1 MIDSNQSRGWHP
13 RSSHS
18 AKSQNHGWRPRLWLA
33 VFLALSANVFAQKDA
48 APKVPAAK
56 DTELEAVTALLD
68 QAWSGEPTAAQK
80 SKELYVSRQQ
90 RVGDRSRWH
99 YAYGLGQ
106 LKLKRH
112 TAAIPA
118 FQEAIHDADSFRF
131 APWKA
136 LIWTELTLKKY
147 DAALG
152 HIQELAG
159 QIAKEDFS
167 GTAEERD
174 QIATW
179 IGQTLAAVEKLNTTP
194 KAKTQ
199 LEQADAE
206 LSDLWDDD
214 LLAAYH
220 TGRDYTDALYEEL
233 MSQVQEATSAAKSK
247 EKKARDEEQSRLKG
261 SVEDADEKK
270 AELQKKAE
278 DLQKQAE
285 QKLLQI
291 DKQLARLER
300 DYNYLESR
308 ALSVLQ
314 SMSLVQNEI
323 NFTQQRRNNTNAGN
337 SQNPF
342 AGQVDPQS
350 IQRLNFL
357 MVMYQDELTATTTR
371 GMLVAQQAMAGLQT
385 RNQLVQQVQSTTT
398 DLAGE
403 HTSLSK
409 WQKRMNQQ
417 ADKLEQTKIKG
428 DSLSV
433 RAKRAKAKTLNT
445 YLEFDPDWE
454 RILLTERSEK

>member
-1 MIDSNQSRGWHP
+1 MIDANQSRGGYP
-13 RSSHS
+13 RFSHS
-18 AKSQNHGWRPRLWLA
+18 AKSQDRSCQPWIWLA
-33 VFLALSANVFAQKDA
+33 AFLALSANVFAQKA
-48 APKVPAAK
+48 PAAK
-56 DTELEAVTALLD
+56 DAELEAVTALLD
-68 QAWSGEPTAAQK
+68 QAWSGEPAAAQK
-80 SKELYVSRQQ
+80 SKELYDSRRQ

-112 TAAIPA
+112 TAAVPA

-147 DAALG
+147 DAALE

-159 QIAKEDFS
+159 QIAKAEFS
-167 GTAEERD
+167 GTAEEQE

-179 IGQTLAAVEKLNTTP
+179 IGQTLAAVEKLNATP
-194 KAKTQ
+194 KTKAQ
-199 LEQADAE
+199 LEKADAALAE
-206 LSDLWDDD
+206 LWNDE

-220 TGRDYTDALYEEL
+220 TGREYTDALYDEL
-233 MSQVQEATSAAKSK
+233 MSQVQEATKAAKSK

-278 DLQKQAE
+278 NLQKQAE

-300 DYNYLESR
+300 DYNYLEAR

-314 SMSLVQNEI
+314 SMSIVQNEL
-323 NFTQQRRNNTNAGN
+323 NFAQQQRSSSNTR
-337 SQNPF
+337 QNPF
-342 AGQVDPQS
+342 EGGLNSQPL
-350 IQRLNFL
+350 QRLNFL
-357 MVMYQDELTATTTR
+357 MAMYQDELNATTTR

-385 RNQLVQQVQSTTT
+385 RNQLVQQAQSTTA

-403 HTSLSK
+403 HASLSK

-417 ADKLEQTKIKG
+417 ADKLEQTKLKG

-433 RAKRAKAKTLNT
+433 RAKRARAKTLNT

-454 RILLTERSEK
+454 RILLTERSGK